1 MNNEN
6 RVTKDTLDSM
16 RLNVLQERVNQLQNA
31 IDTLNSGQEVLR
43 KKYEEL
49 IRQMNAEIEELK
61 GRGL

>member
-31 IDTLNSGQEVLR
+31 IDTLNPSQEVLR